1 MDQDLIKAYNFGNYS
16 RTIQNQIDLLKL
28 KMKKQLQMSRF
39 GGSFELTPEFIIYIK
54 AYADQGIYRAVLLD
68 KFDNPVQVDDMEN
81 FFQDVLT
88 IRRNVLND
96 FYEQFEKIRKTRNLT
111 DMLDD

>member
-1 MDQDLIKAYNFGNYS
+1 MDNDLIKAYNFGNYS
-16 RTIQNQIDLLKL
+16 RTIQNQINLLKIQ
-28 KMKKQLQMSRF
+28 MKKRLL
-39 GGSFELTPEFIIYIK
+39 FELTPEFIIYIK

-68 KFDNPVQVDDMEN
+68 KFDNPVQVDNMED
-81 FFQDVLT
+81 FYEDVLT

-96 FYEQFEKIRKTRNLT
+96 FYEEFEKIRKTRNLM